1 MIFVETKV
9 FTRRILDAMSDD
21 EYASL
26 QSHLADHPDAG
37 AMIPGSGG
45 VRKIRWVG
53 SGHGKRGGA
62 RLIYYWN
69 FCDKILMLYVYL
81 KNERENLTEE
91 QKQLMKQI
99 AKEYK
104 HE

>member
-26 QSHLADHPDAG
+26 QNH
-37 AMIPGSGG
+37 
-45 VRKIRWVG
+45 
-53 SGHGKRGGA
+53 
-62 RLIYYWN
+62 
-69 FCDKILMLYVYL
+69 
-81 KNERENLTEE
+81 
-91 QKQLMKQI
+91 LMKQI
-99 AKEYK
+99 AEEYK